1 MNLISLERQ
10 SSGRNRW
17 TISLCA
23 VALAWFLLL
32 LLTRPVS
39 YVDTFDYA
47 RHVIDQSHHLFKPH
61 QSPFWDFGHVLWRP
75 LGFAVWT
82 PLAGSLRAF
91 LPDDIL
97 AAGSVLMGL
106 SIVTGLAGAIFLYLL
121 LARTTGKAEL
131 AAAVTVAY
139 LATHALLFYTP
150 TGMAYI
156 AGISC
161 QIAALYFFDR
171 FTSRGHLDALHG
183 ALAGLLLGLSVVIW
197 FPYVLSVPG
206 IICYA
211 LLIPEKSSTGV
222 VSPDVRH
229 RIPATLGFAAGTA
242 GLLLAVY
249 VPVMIW
255 CGFTHPSAIAEWIAR
270 SRYDKAP
277 INGLVRMVVAIP
289 RALFVLDRGTN
300 EWKRMLFQ
308 HHSVS
313 PVLLI
318 KTGIWKLALVYAM
331 FALLAVRLWGSLR
344 GRRLLV
350 CLLVLALPV
359 AVFAAFLFEAGP
371 PERYLAL
378 FPLLFIGF
386 AWMLAERR
394 SGRIERGIVLA
405 FFGCML
411 VTNVAA
417 LARFRSDSVLDSG
430 RNRLQALQPVLSTK
444 DCILVLSLQ
453 DETIEFVYAHP
464 YSQLSRDRY
473 LLTPA
478 VPWGTI
484 HVRQWREQLAGHIQ
498 NVWKHDGRIWISRRL
513 FAPRPNPAW
522 NWVEGDDPR
531 VSWAEV
537 RTFFCS
543 LDLGTSVGGADG
555 FSELARTPKNEA
567 MMAELTGPITS
578 ARIQTP

>member
-1 MNLISLERQ
+1 MPRYHQLGELPSKRHKIYRQ
-10 SSGRNRW
+10 PSGE
-17 TISLCA
+17 L
-23 VALAWFLLL
+23 
-32 LLTRPVS
+32 
-39 YVDTFDYA
+39 YA
-47 RHVIDQSHHLFKPH
+47 EE
-61 QSPFWDFGHVLWRP
+61 
-75 LGFAVWT
+75 
-82 PLAGSLRAF
+82 
-91 LPDDIL
+91 
-97 AAGSVLMGL
+97 LMGNMGFVGPASL
-106 SIVTGLAGAIFLYLL
+106 LYHV
-121 LARTTGKAEL
+121 RRPT
-131 AAAVTVAY
+131 AVR
-139 LATHALLFYTP
+139 AL
-150 TGMAYI
+150 
-156 AGISC
+156 
-161 QIAALYFFDR
+161 R
-171 FTSRGHLDALHG
+171 
-183 ALAGLLLGLSVVIW
+183 
-197 FPYVLSVPG
+197 
-206 IICYA
+206 
-211 LLIPEKSSTGV
+211 LIREVRWECAPPE
-222 VSPDVRH
+222 PLRH
-229 RIPATLGFAAGTA
+229 RHFRTKQL
-242 GLLLAVY
+242 
-249 VPVMIW
+249 
-255 CGFTHPSAIAEWIAR
+255 SRR
-270 SRYDKAP
+270 SNS
-277 INGLVRMVVAIP
+277 I
-289 RALFVLDRGTN
+289 T
-300 EWKRMLFQ
+300 
-308 HHSVS
+308 
-313 PVLLI
+313 
-318 KTGIWKLALVYAM
+318 
-331 FALLAVRLWGSLR
+331 
-344 GRRLLV
+344 
-350 CLLVLALPV
+350 
-359 AVFAAFLFEAGP
+359 
-371 PERYLAL
+371 ERT
-378 FPLLFIGF
+378 PLLFNSDVSMEIVHP
-386 AWMLAERR
+386 AEELSSFYRNAQGDEIVYV
-394 SGRIERGIVLA
+394 SQGAGTLERGIVLA